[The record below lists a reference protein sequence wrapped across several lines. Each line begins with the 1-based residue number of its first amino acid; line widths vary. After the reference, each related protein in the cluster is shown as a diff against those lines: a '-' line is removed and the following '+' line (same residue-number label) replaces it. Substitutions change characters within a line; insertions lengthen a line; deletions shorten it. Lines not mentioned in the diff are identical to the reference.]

1 MKEQFYS
8 ADITIPVLEI
18 YAKSGKEAEEIIHAF
33 IDKIA
38 LLMEDKLRWDDADW
52 TIQFNT
58 YNEDKGVWVT
68 EEVA

>member
-18 YAKSGKEAEEIIHAF
+18 YAKSAEEAEEIIHAF

-38 LLMEDKLRWDDADW
+38 LLMEDKLRWDEADW
-52 TIQFNT
+52 SIHLNT
-58 YNEDKGVWVT
+58 LEDRGWVT